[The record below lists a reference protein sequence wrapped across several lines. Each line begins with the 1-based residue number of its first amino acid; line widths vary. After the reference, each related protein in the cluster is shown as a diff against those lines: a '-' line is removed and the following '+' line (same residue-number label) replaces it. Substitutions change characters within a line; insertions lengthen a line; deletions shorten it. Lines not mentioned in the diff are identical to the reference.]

1 MTEVERA
8 QLALELL
15 NAFVPLLVGAF
26 LFGLII
32 GVFFFTRLADRIE
45 RIADKKKPAQVTF
58 AYQSG
63 AYEQELYRF
72 ENKYYPLEDYETLC
86 NLRKYKIKRV

>member
-15 NAFVPLLVGAF
+15 NSFVPLLVGAF
-26 LFGLII
+26 LLGLLA
-32 GVFFFTRLADRIE
+32 GVFFFSRLADFID
-45 RIADKKKPAQVTF
+45 RIADKKKPVQITF

-63 AYEQELYRF
+63 SYEQQLFRF
-72 ENKYYPLEDYETLC
+72 EDKYYQLSDYQILS
-86 NLRKYKIKRV
+86 